1 MSRLTSE
8 LSSHKILLDELH
20 SLREADRNTLRQKVR
35 EVNLLRQEVE
45 KIAGEVEVLASWK
58 KVSEREGDVHT
69 LNPMVSLVAMVWLLR
84 SSILIIVV
92 CASVSV

>member
-20 SLREADRNTLRQKVR
+20 SLREAGRNTLRQKVR

-58 KVSEREGDVHT
+58 KVSEREGTYT
-69 LNPMVSLVAMVWLLR
+69 L
-84 SSILIIVV
+84 SIPW
-92 CASVSV
+92 